1 MNILFLTQY
10 FPPESGAPQNR
21 ISDLARR
28 MQSSGASVAVLT
40 AMPNYPR
47 YEIFDE
53 YRGRLFVGE
62 PFNGTGTIYRSWIFV
77 TKRKNLVFRMMNYLS
92 FTVSSLIVGCFV
104 ARRTDVIV
112 CESPPLFLGFTA
124 VLLKWLKGASLVFN
138 VSDLWPESAVKLGLV
153 TNPVFIRLS
162 RWLEEW
168 IYRNAEMISGQTKGI
183 VQNIR
188 SRFPEKPVQW
198 LRNGVDADELRS
210 RLSGRNW
217 REEKGFSRD
226 DVIFYFGGL
235 LGYAQGVDCILRAA
249 ELVRDEPKAKF
260 VIYGDGPEKERLVQ
274 LKSALALR
282 NVFFYDGVS
291 RSAIA
296 DVIHNIDVGIIPLKK
311 LELFRGAIPSK
322 IFEILSL
329 GKPVLLGVEGEA
341 KDMFIDE
348 AKAGLAFEPD
358 NPQALAECVRFV
370 LAHREKIQ
378 EWGSNG
384 EAFVRA
390 HFDRAEIAAEFL
402 KFISRTNG
410 NRVEEYATI

>member
-28 MQSSGASVAVLT
+28 MQSAGASVSVLT

-53 YRGRLFVGE
+53 YRGRLFVRE
-62 PFNGTGTIYRSWIFV
+62 PFNGTGRIYRSWIFV
-77 TKRKNLVFRMMNYLS
+77 TKKKNLVFRMMNYLS
-92 FTVSSLIVGCFV
+92 FTISSLIVGCFV

-124 VLLKWLKGASLVFN
+124 VVLKWLTGASLVFN

-198 LRNGVDADELRS
+198 LRNGVDADELRA

-217 REEKGFSRD
+217 REEKGFRRN

-249 ELVRDEPKAKF
+249 ELVRDEPNAKF

-274 LKSALALR
+274 LKSELALR

-296 DVIHNIDVGIIPLKK
+296 DVIHNVDVGIIPLKK

-358 NPQALAECVRFV
+358 NSQALAECVRFV

-378 EWGSNG
+378 EWGCNG
-384 EAFVRA
+384 EAFVKA

-402 KFISRTNG
+402 KFISRTSG

>member
-28 MQSSGASVAVLT
+28 MQSAGASVSVLT

-53 YRGRLFVGE
+53 YRGRLFVRE

-77 TKRKNLVFRMMNYLS
+77 TKRKNLVFRMLNYLS
-92 FTVSSLIVGCFV
+92 FTISSLIVGCFV

-124 VLLKWLKGASLVFN
+124 VVLKWLTGASLVFN

-260 VIYGDGPEKERLVQ
+260 VIYGDGPEKERLMQ

-282 NVFFYDGVS
+282 KVFLYDGVS

-296 DVIHNIDVGIIPLKK
+296 DVIHNVDVGIIPLKK

-378 EWGSNG
+378 EWGCNG
-384 EAFVRA
+384 EAFVKA